1 MSRLTD
7 YGVAVK
13 KRLIDLDMTQSSLA
27 AAVKVK
33 TGLYV
38 DGGYLHKILTGE
50 RKAPNVVS
58 AINEILD
65 LNDSV

>member
-1 MSRLTD
+1 MSRLTE
-7 YGVAVK
+7 YGVTVK
-13 KRLIDLDMTQSSLA
+13 KRLIDLNMTQTSLA
-27 AAVKVK
+27 ASVRDK

-65 LNDSV
+65 LDCS